1 MNVQNAGHSVT
12 AAETSTILI
21 LGKAAHVLTIANL
34 NVLDT
39 ASIAK
44 IRAAYVERLLSRMT
58 TMSKIN
64 NLIREIYR
72 LQTGAGM
79 VMMSSLRWHS
89 IKEKYATKPS
99 ARIPAKRAQPRV
111 KRDYAPRP
119 KPEAVKVFPDG
130 REVCLNDGKHAT
142 TEGLL
147 EYNRRRLVMARR
159 QDWHFADCYWQ
170 MLEAGGFTTSATFD
184 HEAKRG
190 TMRDDRVWKEDGT
203 PQNAA
208 LCWNCNAARGSIR
221 TPYKFQ
227 TKLTRDEWEARKDGS
242 R

>member
-72 LQTGAGM
+72 LQTGAG
-79 VMMSSLRWHS
+79 R
-89 IKEKYATKPS
+89 
-99 ARIPAKRAQPRV
+99 
-111 KRDYAPRP
+111 
-119 KPEAVKVFPDG
+119 KV
-130 REVCLNDGKHAT
+130 
-142 TEGLL
+142 
-147 EYNRRRLVMARR
+147 
-159 QDWHFADCYWQ
+159 
-170 MLEAGGFTTSATFD
+170 
-184 HEAKRG
+184 
-190 TMRDDRVWKEDGT
+190 
-203 PQNAA
+203 
-208 LCWNCNAARGSIR
+208 
-221 TPYKFQ
+221 
-227 TKLTRDEWEARKDGS
+227 
-242 R
+242 

>member
-1 MNVQNAGHSVT
+1 MPKTLFPHL
-12 AAETSTILI
+12 AE
-21 LGKAAHVLTIANL
+21 
-34 NVLDT
+34 
-39 ASIAK
+39 
-44 IRAAYVERLLSRMT
+44 
-58 TMSKIN
+58 MSKIDR
-64 NLIREIYR
+64 LIRDIDL

-111 KRDYAPRP
+111 KRDRCPRP

-142 TEGLL
+142 AEGLL
-147 EYNRRRLVMARR
+147 EYNRRRFVMAMR
-159 QDWHFADCYWQ
+159 QHWHCADCNVI
-170 MLEAGGFTTSATFD
+170 MADAGGFTSSATFD

-221 TPYKFQ
+221 TPYRYQ